1 MHVHVGVG
9 DHSATV
15 LARLVAG
22 HVFFFTFLAVN
33 WVGIFE
39 KFSVAE
45 VAYDAFGS
53 GHGFPTVDVVKE
65 KKINPAKTCHAPE
78 IVSFF

>member
-9 DHSATV
+9 DHTATV

-53 GHGFPTVDVVKE
+53 GHFQFVNCRVVFNMRRPVPSRTP
-65 KKINPAKTCHAPE
+65 I
-78 IVSFF
+78 